1 MVAGELISEKDKC
14 PLCRG
19 NKVTQEKMVLGGGGT
34 IGCPLDKIL
43 VLKEPALLRFLF
55 SVPANWCKNGH
66 ILLSIF

>member
-1 MVAGELISEKDKC
+1 MERKDELFFFLFFSFFF
-14 PLCRG
+14 G
-19 NKVTQEKMVLGGGGT
+19 GGGGT

>member
-1 MVAGELISEKDKC
+1 MKDGKKRWC
-14 PLCRG
+14 G
-19 NKVTQEKMVLGGGGT
+19 GGGGT

>member
-1 MVAGELISEKDKC
+1 MERKDK
-14 PLCRG
+14 LFFFF
-19 NKVTQEKMVLGGGGT
+19 LGGGT
-34 IGCPLDKIL
+34 IGCSLDKIL